1 MENQSLV
8 KRIDRA
14 AFASMFLYAS
24 AANALP
30 ICYVMI
36 ARDLG
41 FSLTQAGLLG
51 FITSFEQFFVM
62 IFSCFVAAR
71 FGKIKVLKTALL
83 IIGVGLLS
91 FSFTSSYSTTI
102 ALMLLTGLGNA
113 LIEALITPLV
123 EDLHPQDSGSRMN
136 LLHAFWPIGVLVSVL
151 LIGELLSRDVS
162 WRLVFVGL
170 AVAAFLVFFFYPSSR
185 RVKLPTSRTDFSHMG
200 EILSKRRFWF
210 LGFALFFAGA
220 SEIAFAFWSASYIQ
234 IHFQTLPRA
243 GALGAAIFAL
253 GMVTGRMGSAHLLKW
268 LRLKQLIFGSAL
280 LALAGSLT
288 FFLIDDLP
296 TLYGFMFFMGLTIA
310 CYWPSIQSYAARVLP
325 VDPTVLMIFL
335 SCFGIPGA
343 SLSPL
348 LMGIIGDRFGLRI
361 SFVVAPIFLLLLVLS
376 MAVEG
381 KVREKPRAEIHQ
393 QNG

>member
-1 MENQSLV
+1 MENQSLM
-8 KRIDRA
+8 KRVDRA
-14 AFASMFLYAS
+14 AYASLFIYAS

-36 ARDLG
+36 SRDLG

-71 FGKIKVLKTALL
+71 FGKIKVLKSALL
-83 IIGVGLLS
+83 IMGSGLLA
-91 FSFTSSYSTTI
+91 FSATNSYATTI
-102 ALMLLTGLGNA
+102 ALMLFIGLGNA

-136 LLHAFWPIGVLVSVL
+136 LLHAFWPIGVLFSVL
-151 LIGELLSRDVS
+151 LIGELLSRGIS
-162 WRLVFVGL
+162 WRYMFAGL
-170 AVAAFLVFFFYPSSR
+170 AAGAFLVFFFYPSSR
-185 RVKLPTSRTDFSHMG
+185 RVKLPASRTDFSHMG
-200 EILSKRRFWF
+200 EILSKPRFWF
-210 LGFALFFAGA
+210 LGFALFFSGA
-220 SEIAFAFWSASYIQ
+220 AEVAFAFWSASYIQ

-253 GMVTGRMGSAHLLKW
+253 GMVTGRMGSARLLRW
-268 LRLKQLIFGSAL
+268 IRLKHLILGSAL

-288 FFLIDDLP
+288 FFWIESLP
-296 TLYGFMFFMGLTIA
+296 VLYAFMFFMGLTIA
-310 CYWPSIQSYAARVLP
+310 CYWPSIQTYAARVLP
-325 VDPTVLMIFL
+325 VDTTVLMVFL

-348 LMGIIGDRFGLRI
+348 LMGIIGDRYGLRI
-361 SFVVAPIFLLLLVLS
+361 SFVIAPIALLLLVVS
-376 MAVEG
+376 MGIEG
-381 KVREKPRAEIHQ
+381 IIKEKPAVQGSHGR
-393 QNG
+393 

>member
-1 MENQSLV
+1 MENQGLI
-8 KRIDRA
+8 KRIDHA
-14 AFASMFLYAS
+14 AYASLFLYAS

-83 IIGVGLLS
+83 IIGVGLFA
-91 FSFTSSYSTTI
+91 FSFTSSYATTI
-102 ALMLLTGLGNA
+102 TLMLLIGLGNA
-113 LIEALITPLV
+113 LIEALLTPLV
-123 EDLHPQDSGSRMN
+123 EDLHPQDSGAKMN

-151 LIGELLSRDVS
+151 LIGELLSRGVS
-162 WRLVFVGL
+162 WRFMFVGL
-170 AVAAFLVFFFYPSSR
+170 AAGAFLVFLFYPSSR
-185 RVKLPTSRTDFSHMG
+185 RVELPVSRTDFSHMG
-200 EILSKRRFWF
+200 EILSKPRFWF

-253 GMVTGRMGSAHLLKW
+253 GMVVGRMGSSHLLRW
-268 LRLKQLIFGSAL
+268 IGLKQLIYVSAL

-288 FFLIDDLP
+288 FFWINDLP
-296 TLYGFMFFMGLTIA
+296 TLYLFMFFMGLTIA
-310 CYWPSIQSYAARVLP
+310 CYWPSIQTYAARVLP

-348 LMGIIGDRFGLRI
+348 LMGIIGDNFGLRT
-361 SFVVAPIFLLLLVLS
+361 SFVVAPVSLLLLVLS
-376 MAVEG
+376 MSVEG
-381 KVREKPRAEIHQ
+381 RIKSKASVPVSA
-393 QNG
+393 

>member
-1 MENQSLV
+1 MENQRLIQRV
-8 KRIDRA
+8 DRA

-36 ARDLG
+36 SRDLG

-51 FITSFEQFFVM
+51 FITSFEQFFIM

-71 FGKIKVLKTALL
+71 FGKIKVLRTALL
-83 IIGVGLLS
+83 IIAVGLLA
-91 FSFTSSYSTTI
+91 FAFTNSYATTI
-102 ALMLLTGLGNA
+102 ALMLLIGLGNA

-151 LIGELLSRDVS
+151 LIGELLSRGVS
-162 WRLVFVGL
+162 WRYMFVGL
-170 AVAAFLVFFFYPSSR
+170 AAGALLVFFFYPSSR
-185 RVKLPTSRTDFSHMG
+185 RLKLRVSRTDFSHMG
-200 EILSKRRFWF
+200 EILSKPRFWF

-220 SEIAFAFWSASYIQ
+220 SEVAFAFWSATYIQ

-243 GALGAAIFAL
+243 GAFGLAIFAL
-253 GMVTGRMGSAHLLKW
+253 GMVTGRMGSARLLKW
-268 LRLKQLIFGSAL
+268 IRLKQLILGSAL

-288 FFLIDDLP
+288 FFWINDLP
-296 TLYGFMFFMGLTIA
+296 TLYAFMFFMGLTIA

-325 VDPTVLMIFL
+325 VDPTVLMVFL
-335 SCFGIPGA
+335 SCFGIPGT

-348 LMGIIGDRFGLRI
+348 LMGIIGDRYDLRT
-361 SFVVAPIFLLLLVLS
+361 SFVVAPMFLLLLVLF
-376 MAVEG
+376 MIIEG
-381 KVREKPRAEIHQ
+381 RIKEKAGVPASE
-393 QNG
+393 

>member
-1 MENQSLV
+1 MENPSLV

-14 AFASMFLYAS
+14 AYASLFLYAS

-36 ARDLG
+36 SRDLG

-51 FITSFEQFFVM
+51 FITSIEQFFVM

-83 IIGVGLLS
+83 IIGGGLFA
-91 FSFTSSYSTTI
+91 FSFTSSYATTI
-102 ALMLLTGLGNA
+102 ALMLLIGLGNA

-123 EDLHPQDSGSRMN
+123 EDLHPQDSGSKMN

-151 LIGELLSRDVS
+151 LIGELLSRGVS
-162 WRLVFVGL
+162 WRFMFVGL
-170 AVAAFLVFFFYPSSR
+170 AGGAFLVFFFYPSSR
-185 RVKLPTSRTDFSHMG
+185 RVKLPVSRTDFSHMG
-200 EILSKRRFWF
+200 EILSKPRFWF
-210 LGFALFFAGA
+210 LGLALFFAGA
-220 SEIAFAFWSASYIQ
+220 AEVGFAFWTASYIQ

-268 LRLKQLIFGSAL
+268 IGLKHLIVVSAL

-288 FFLIDDLP
+288 FFWINDLP
-296 TLYGFMFFMGLTIA
+296 TLYVFMFFMGLTIA
-310 CYWPSIQSYAARVLP
+310 CFWPSIQTYAARVMP

-348 LMGIIGDRFGLRI
+348 LMGIIGDRYGLRS
-361 SFVVAPIFLLLLVLS
+361 SFVVAPVFLLLLVLS
-376 MAVEG
+376 MSIEG
-381 KVREKPRAEIHQ
+381 RIKDKSVA
-393 QNG
+393 G

>member
-1 MENQSLV
+1 MENQSLI
-8 KRIDRA
+8 KRVDRA

-83 IIGVGLLS
+83 IIGVGLVA
-91 FSFTSSYSTTI
+91 FSFTNSYATTI
-102 ALMLLTGLGNA
+102 GLMLLIGLGNA

-151 LIGELLSRDVS
+151 LIGELLSRGVS
-162 WRLVFVGL
+162 WRFMFVGL
-170 AVAAFLVFFFYPSSR
+170 AAGAFLVFFFYPSSH
-185 RVKLPTSRTDFSHMG
+185 RVKLRVSRTDFSHMG
-200 EILSKRRFWF
+200 EILSKPRFWF
-210 LGFALFFAGA
+210 LGFALFFSGA
-220 SEIAFAFWSASYIQ
+220 AEVAFAFWSASYIQ

-253 GMVTGRMGSAHLLKW
+253 GMVTGRMGSARLLEW
-268 LRLKQLIFGSAL
+268 IRLKHLILGSAL
-280 LALAGSLT
+280 LSLAGSLS
-288 FFLIDDLP
+288 FFWIDKLP
-296 TLYGFMFFMGLTIA
+296 VLYAFMFFMGLTIA
-310 CYWPSIQSYAARVLP
+310 CYWPSIQTYAARVLS
-325 VDPTVLMIFL
+325 VDTTVLMVFL
-335 SCFGIPGA
+335 SCFGIPAA

-348 LMGIIGDRFGLRI
+348 LMGIIGDRYGLRI
-361 SFVVAPIFLLLLVLS
+361 SFVVAPIALLLLVLS
-376 MAVEG
+376 MSLEG
-381 KVREKPRAEIHQ
+381 CIREKPRE
-393 QNG
+393 GDKRDS